1 MGNRHVRVSAVRV
14 VGESKAESFGYYS
27 LEELDIEILRVS
39 LPNTEQGSP
48 EEIVEVLGLV
58 IPGSDRKTYWLRSD
72 HTPTSFPKDLIFHF
86 NEDTS
91 QTFISL
97 NGNLY
102 FYKQTIKHIGDISG
116 CELEDME
123 EFVTGDQ
130 VEKLEILMNMAKGK
144 KGLDNLDLE
153 RHQEL
158 EIVRMYHQLNCLSR
172 RLERECNT
180 IFQN

>member
-1 MGNRHVRVSAVRV
+1 M
-14 VGESKAESFGYYS
+14 
-27 LEELDIEILRVS
+27 
-39 LPNTEQGSP
+39 
-48 EEIVEVLGLV
+48 
-58 IPGSDRKTYWLRSD
+58 
-72 HTPTSFPKDLIFHF
+72 IFHF

-130 VEKLEILMNMAKGK
+130 VKKLKILMSMAKGK